1 VTAVWSRSEAGQ
13 PTPARPSVESRYAW
27 GTVLGFVVFGVS
39 FGAGFLGEAVDGV
52 PAVHPVVVMA
62 GMSVGLVTGFLSVA
76 GFPGD

>member
-1 VTAVWSRSEAGQ
+1 
-13 PTPARPSVESRYAW
+13 
-27 GTVLGFVVFGVS
+27 LGFLVFGVS